1 LDVADSY
8 RRCWALPAWR
18 WIRTS
23 CLWKPGKLISIPRHV
38 HVPKLHHFYSYSL
51 VPSKDFHDQ
60 SLSLHER
67 YVLPAVAA
75 IAGGVDR
82 EVRKSGGAPPKFY
95 DLPTVVGIDLTM
107 HGAIGGLPKARVIRA
122 YDPISEE
129 YLIRADCS
137 VRI

>member
-1 LDVADSY
+1 MIGRRGFLSALLGAAGVALDPDLV
-8 RRCWALPAWR
+8 
-18 WIRTS
+18 
-23 CLWKPGKLISIPRHV
+23 LWKPGKLISIPRHV

-75 IAGGVDR
+75 IAGG
-82 EVRKSGGAPPKFY
+82 Y